1 MICSLLL
8 SSALTV
14 LVTGA
19 AFAADL
25 PSTKG
30 EPVYAPPPAPIFTW
44 TGFYIGVNGGYGGN
58 NINCMTMTHYDEG
71 YHRLR
76 QDHLAAASS
85 PAARSA

>member
-1 MICSLLL
+1 MIRSLLL

-30 EPVYAPPPAPIFTW
+30 EPVYAPPPAPIFSW

-58 NINCMTMTHYDEG
+58 NINYHDYDP
-71 YHRLR
+71 L
-76 QDHLAAASS
+76 
-85 PAARSA
+85 